1 MLICARCG
9 EHCHRFRWFSELRRQ
24 GARGEWRSWER
35 DAENP
40 RLYWT
45 RHCWPS
51 CRANNVFTLFEQ
63 VEGFILAAAPQEAHP
78 LIRHWLETLRRA
90 VWLALGDAEECD

>member
-1 MLICARCG
+1 MQICARCG

-51 CRANNVFTLFEQ
+51 CRANNVFTLFDQ
-63 VEGFILAAAPQEAHP
+63 VEGYILAAAPQELGPRHP
-78 LIRHWLETLRRA
+78 SLVGHPA
-90 VWLALGDAEECD
+90 SGSLAGVRGR